1 MKNIEK
7 VTELSLALC
16 AFCFEADVQ
25 MVETV
30 KLLNP
35 TSFIFIY
42 NTYIFISKHAF
53 VCIFLLAVQK
63 L

>member
-16 AFCFEADVQ
+16 AFCLEADAR
-25 MVETV
+25 MVETA

-35 TSFIFIY
+35 T
-42 NTYIFISKHAF
+42 
-53 VCIFLLAVQK
+53 
-63 L
+63 